1 MLKNKFFAVVLLIL
15 FAVAL
20 KAQNTDEVIKVDTA
34 LVNIPVIVSDRN
46 GRYIS
51 GLQTKN
57 FSVFEDG
64 KEQKIEYFASEESP
78 LNVAILIDTSRST
91 QFVLDDIKR
100 AASDFLA
107 QLKPQDRA
115 MIVSFD
121 NDVEFLSELTA
132 NRRVLD
138 DAIYNAEIGY
148 QAGTVLHDA
157 VFEVVDKKFAEVKGR
172 KAIILLTDGKDVG
185 SYVNRNELTY
195 RLEESD
201 TLIYSIFYETGNFG
215 RFNQNRRNL
224 PFPDSRNPRRRDF
237 PFPDDFPRR
246 TNPRRILQ
254 EQRNGAAIDFLQQIS
269 ESTAGRLFQND
280 LQDLDITFQSIA
292 DELRK
297 QYLIGYY
304 PENSTPDQ
312 VHQIKVRVDRTDVV
326 VRAKNSYRS
335 K

>member
-138 DAIYNAEIGY
+138 DAIYNAEIGF